1 MSNFK
6 KMTLKNVELINIYA
20 YINRTEKV
28 VDKKGNVEKDENGNE
43 KTYSP
48 TFELIKNFNTKA
60 KWAFRVNLKKIEEAN
75 KLYEEAL
82 REFQLEYADDEHS
95 TEEVMKDEKGNPVKN
110 EQGEEIKTRTVK
122 KEYFDEF
129 QSKYQELLVQE
140 NEVSFK
146 VVNIEDIE
154 DANPDFA
161 DLEMLSFMIDDEDE

>member
-28 VDKKGNVEKDENGNE
+28 IDKKGNVEKDENGNE

-48 TFELIKNFNTKA
+48 TLELIKNFNTKA

-82 REFQLEYADDEHS
+82 REFQSEYADDEHS
-95 TEEVMKDEKGNPVKN
+95 TEEVMKDEKGNSVKN

-129 QSKYQELLVQE
+129 QNKYQELLVQE
-140 NEVSFK
+140 NEINFK
-146 VVNIEDIE
+146 LITIDDIE
-154 DANPDFA
+154 DANPSFE

>member
-28 VDKKGNVEKDENGNE
+28 IDKKGNVEKDENGNE

-82 REFQLEYADDEHS
+82 REFQSEYADDEHS
-95 TEEVMKDEKGNPVKN
+95 TEEVMRDEKGNPVKN

-129 QSKYQELLVQE
+129 QNKYQELLVQE
-140 NEVSFK
+140 NEINFK
-146 VVNIEDIE
+146 LITIDDIE
-154 DANPDFA
+154 DANPSFA

>member
-28 VDKKGNVEKDENGNE
+28 IDKKGNVEKDKNGNE

-75 KLYEEAL
+75 KLY
-82 REFQLEYADDEHS
+82 
-95 TEEVMKDEKGNPVKN
+95 
-110 EQGEEIKTRTVK
+110 
-122 KEYFDEF
+122 
-129 QSKYQELLVQE
+129 
-140 NEVSFK
+140 
-146 VVNIEDIE
+146 
-154 DANPDFA
+154 
-161 DLEMLSFMIDDEDE
+161 

>member
-28 VDKKGNVEKDENGNE
+28 IDKKGNVEKDENGNE

-82 REFQLEYADDEHS
+82 REFQSEYADDEHS

-110 EQGEEIKTRTVK
+110 EQGEEVKTRTVK

-129 QSKYQELLVQE
+129 QNKYQELLVQE

-146 VVNIEDIE
+146 VINIEDIE

-161 DLEMLSFMIDDEDE
+161 DLEMLSFMINEEDE

>member
-28 VDKKGNVEKDENGNE
+28 IDKKGNVEKDENGNE

-82 REFQLEYADDEHS
+82 REFQSEYADDEHS
-95 TEEVMKDEKGNPVKN
+95 TEEVMRD

-122 KEYFDEF
+122 EEYFAEF
-129 QSKYQELLVQE
+129 QNKYQELLVQE
-140 NEVSFK
+140 NEINFK
-146 VVNIEDIE
+146 LITIDDIE
-154 DANPDFA
+154 DANPSFA

>member
-28 VDKKGNVEKDENGNE
+28 INKKGNVEKDENGNE

-48 TFELIKNFNTKA
+48 TLELIKNFNTKA

-82 REFQLEYADDEHS
+82 REFQSEYADDEHS

-122 KEYFDEF
+122 KEYFAEF
-129 QSKYQELLVQE
+129 QNKYQELLVQE
-140 NEVSFK
+140 NEINFK
-146 VVNIEDIE
+146 IITIDDIE
-154 DANPDFA
+154 DANPSFA

>member
-28 VDKKGNVEKDENGNE
+28 IDKKENVEKDENGNE

-82 REFQLEYADDEHS
+82 REFQSEYADDEHS
-95 TEEVMKDEKGNPVKN
+95 TEEVMKDEKGNPVSSCIGRASISALN
-110 EQGEEIKTRTVK
+110 IKVFSPFPKFKLDTTPVFPTPSCASNPIFLNSLATN
-122 KEYFDEF
+122 FDV
-129 QSKYQELLVQE
+129 S
-140 NEVSFK
+140 NSFK
-146 VVNIEDIE
+146 
-154 DANPDFA
+154 
-161 DLEMLSFMIDDEDE
+161 LSSGF

>member
-48 TFELIKNFNTKA
+48 TLELIKDFNTKA

-82 REFQLEYADDEHS
+82 REFQSEYADDEHS
-95 TEEVMKDEKGNPVKN
+95 TEEVMKDEKG
-110 EQGEEIKTRTVK
+110 EEIKTRTVK

-129 QSKYQELLVQE
+129 QNKYQELLVQE
-140 NEVSFK
+140 NEINFK
-146 VVNIEDIE
+146 LITIDDIE
-154 DANPDFA
+154 DANPSFA

>member
-28 VDKKGNVEKDENGNE
+28 IDKKGNVEKDENGNE

-82 REFQLEYADDEHS
+82 REFQSEYADDEHS
-95 TEEVMKDEKGNPVKN
+95 TEEVMKDEKGNIVKN

-146 VVNIEDIE
+146 VINIEDIE

-161 DLEMLSFMIDDEDE
+161 DLEMLSFMINEEDE